1 MLRWPKSERVVEV
14 LWEDTMGGHGWS
26 EEPVKATALIAS
38 VGYLHRDDEEG
49 VVLVESKDRG
59 PGAVKKYGC
68 STMIPRSAVRGMRVL
83 RK

>member
-1 MLRWPKSERVVEV
+1 MIRWPKSERVVEV
-14 LWEDTMGGHGWS
+14 LWEDCVGRHGWS
-26 EEPVKATALIAS
+26 EEPIGTTSEITS